1 MSLFSKKETGQVR
14 TGNDP
19 ANAQGAAGGYGITQA
34 IALMRSLPVDQ
45 NVELV
50 VRVIRTTLESMNV
63 HLPTIIDDALAK
75 EAGLQTRIEH
85 LDAEIEQL
93 AEQID
98 LRRDEIRRM
107 QSDLKETSVVKERL
121 MLAEKLGATAAA
133 LPPPAPPPAPRLPD
147 KAAAR
152 AAAA

>member
-50 VRVIRTTLESMNV
+50 VRVIRSTLESMNV

-75 EAGLQTRIEH
+75 EATLQTRIEH

-93 AEQID
+93 AEHID
-98 LRRDEIRRM
+98 LRRDEISRL
-107 QSDLKETSVVKERL
+107 QTELKETTVVKERL
-121 MLAEKLGATAAA
+121 VLAEKLVTAAA
-133 LPPPAPPPAPRLPD
+133 LPPPAPPPAPRMPD
-147 KAAAR
+147 KRIAAA
-152 AAAA
+152 